1 MRGGYRQ
8 PVDDRNAGY
17 CLIQGT
23 GSRENQVDERQD
35 GGILPADKLTLALE
49 GQSGVSRW
57 VMVSECSHCP
67 SSASPPSR
75 SLNPI
80 AGKEDFAR
88 HDDRRRILEKRM
100 KGHALRCLCTER

>member
-1 MRGGYRQ
+1 MRGGYQQ

-23 GSRENQVDERQD
+23 GSRENQADERQD

-57 VMVSECSHCP
+57 VMVSECSHYP
-67 SSASPPSR
+67 SSASPLSR
-75 SLNPI
+75 SLNPT

-88 HDDRRRILEKRM
+88 YDDRRRNLEKKM
-100 KGHALRCLCTER
+100 KGHALRGLCIER